1 MKLLLFI
8 ISSLGLFSSLCADI
22 HQPSDQVPT
31 EAEVNALSGQMLEA
45 AANFK
50 AEVDEAKAIAGRQSH
65 AQTDKAK
72 AMRDIGIA
80 KYQAMHRANTTFPT
94 NTQPALMVFVSLSMP
109 DQTLQAINQ
118 QAARLKVPV
127 FIRGFYHNDLTAT
140 VNRIAEIMGID
151 LTAPKAKQ
159 QAFGGFSIDPV
170 RFEAFG
176 ITEVPAFVLADPNIN
191 LNGDQGIN
199 DQDFEVITGNIGL
212 MDAIDL
218 FKQKASAHLK
228 PFAAAIKVQQHG

>member
-1 MKLLLFI
+1 MKSFLFI
-8 ISSLGLFSSLCADI
+8 ISSLGLFSSLFADI
-22 HQPSDQVPT
+22 HQHSDQVPT
-31 EAEVNALSGQMLEA
+31 EAEVNTLSGQMLQA
-45 AANFK
+45 ASAFK
-50 AEVDEAKAIAGRQSH
+50 PEVDEAKVIAARQSH
-65 AQTDKAK
+65 TQTDKAK
-72 AMRDIGIA
+72 AMRNIGIA
-80 KYQAMHRANTTFPT
+80 KYQAMQRANTALPATA
-94 NTQPALMVFVSLSMP
+94 QPALMVFVSLSMP

-140 VNRIAEIMGID
+140 VNRIAQIMGID

-159 QAFGGFSIDPV
+159 QALGGFSIDPV

-199 DQDFEVITGNIGL
+199 DQDFEVITGNISL

-228 PFAAAIKVQQHG
+228 PFAEAIKVQQHG